1 MRFNKFSVSQLFP
14 ELENGKANQTLL
26 EDGDDCFYIGAKKND
41 NGVMR
46 YCKYNSDLVQNG
58 NCILFIC
65 NGAGSVGYS
74 LYMDR
79 PFMATS
85 DVVAGYNE
93 NLTPFIGL
101 YLVSLFDLERPRY
114 SYGRKWKNTLR
125 QTTISLPVDENDEP
139 DWKWMEDFMK
149 EHILLSAPSRTKELF
164 LHSVNTDSIIS
175 NHFNLTGRP
184 WEYIELNEVFTRIY
198 KAQPH
203 VKSNLNISERMIDG
217 YVPFISRTESNNG
230 CDGYVNAEDVEIE
243 SGNAI
248 IIGDTIASIF
258 FQEFPFTTGDHI
270 VICRTPNLNKYNALF
285 IVTILRL
292 EKYRFNYGR
301 AFKKQIVETHKIK
314 LPVKSDGTPDWE
326 FMENYIK
333 GLPFSSNL

>member
-1 MRFNKFSVSQLFP
+1 MKFKKFTVAQLFP
-14 ELENGKANQTLL
+14 ILENGKANQTLL
-26 EDGDDCFYIGAKKND
+26 ENGDDCFYIGAKKTD

-46 YCKYNSDLVQNG
+46 YCKYNSDLAQKG

-85 DVVAGYNE
+85 DVVAAYNE
-93 NLTPFIGL
+93 RLNPYIGL

-125 QTTISLPVDENDEP
+125 QTTVPLPVNENDEP
-139 DWKWMEDFMK
+139 DWDWMEYFMRGR
-149 EHILLSAPSRTKELF
+149 ILESSPNRTKELF
-164 LHSVNTDSIIS
+164 LNSINTNSVRPERILLTDVS
-175 NHFNLTGRP
+175 
-184 WEYIELNEVFTRIY
+184 WKYIKLSKVFQRIY

-203 VKSNLNISERMIDG
+203 VKSNLSISERIIDN

-230 CDGYVNAEDVEIE
+230 CDGYVNSEDVTIE
-243 SGNAI
+243 PGNAI
-248 IIGDTIASIF
+248 IIGDTTASIF
-258 FQEFPFTTGDHI
+258 YQEFPFTTGDHI
-270 VICRTPNLNKYNALF
+270 VICRSSNLNKFNALF
-285 IVTILRL
+285 ITTILKL

-301 AFKKQIVETHKIK
+301 AFKKQIVESHRIK
-314 LPVKSDGTPDWE
+314 LPVKSDGSPDWE
-326 FMENYIK
+326 FMEKYIK
-333 GLPFSSNL
+333 SLPFSAIV